1 MWASSDI
8 VQWASNR
15 LYRQRA
21 RLESAAPSPQP
32 RSATPV
38 SSSPAPTAP
47 TATSAFPWIGLLTL
61 AGAIFVSVTSEFL
74 PTGLLPDMA
83 AELDVSLSTAGLLVT
98 VFAGTVV
105 VATTPLAALTR
116 RYSRKGLV
124 FVVLLVVAL
133 ANVLAAI
140 APTYEILVGARILG
154 GLAHGLF
161 WAVVAAYSAHL
172 VPKHQL
178 GKAVAI
184 TAGGGSA
191 AFVLGVPVGTALG
204 HALGWRVAFGIIAAI
219 VVLLALA
226 VLKYLPPVNHQ
237 VPLKT
242 GEIRLP
248 MYKDRSMRGVLLLCV
263 VILIILTGQNTFYT
277 YIAPWLIEAAGFPE
291 TSVAFLLFLFGG
303 AGAIGLVLAGF
314 ASDRFPKR
322 GFALALIGV
331 MAAVLVLAVWSANS
345 VIVVVAFVVWGVSFG
360 GVPAMLQ
367 TRMLHTAS
375 FRTRDLAAALQ
386 TTAFNIGIGGGA
398 LLGGVLLD
406 RSGIGTLPVAL
417 LLLVAVG
424 LALMV
429 GTDAARAARARRLT
443 H

>member
-1 MWASSDI
+1 MSTHTNST
-8 VQWASNR
+8 N
-15 LYRQRA
+15 
-21 RLESAAPSPQP
+21 PTN
-32 RSATPV
+32 ATNPT
-38 SSSPAPTAP
+38 TAP
-47 TATSAFPWIGLLTL
+47 GASAAFPWIGLLTL

-74 PTGLLPDMA
+74 PTGLLPEMA

-116 RYSRKGLV
+116 KYSRKGLV

-204 HALGWRVAFGIIAAI
+204 HALGWRVAFGIIAVV

-226 VLKYLPPVNHQ
+226 VLKFLPPVDHH
-237 VPLKT
+237 VPVKT

-248 MYKDRSMRGVLLLCV
+248 MHKDRSMRGVLLLC
-263 VILIILTGQNTFYT
+263 LIIMVILTGQNTYYT
-277 YIAPWLIEAAGFPE
+277 YIAPWLIDAARFPE
-291 TSVAFLLFLFGG
+291 TSVPFLLFLFGG

-322 GFALALIGV
+322 GFAIALIAV
-331 MAAVLVLAVWSANS
+331 MVSVLVLALWSANA
-345 VIVVVAFVVWGVSFG
+345 VVVVAAFVVWGVAFG
-360 GVPAMLQ
+360 GIPAMLQ

-375 FRTRDLAAALQ
+375 FRTRDFAAALQ

-398 LLGGVLLD
+398 LLGGLLLD
-406 RSGIGTLPVAL
+406 RNGIQSLPFAL
-417 LLLVAVG
+417 IVFLAGG
-424 LALMV
+424 LIVMI
-429 GTDAARAARARRLT
+429 GTDAARSARARRLR

>member
-1 MWASSDI
+1 MSTHTNST
-8 VQWASNR
+8 N
-15 LYRQRA
+15 
-21 RLESAAPSPQP
+21 PTN
-32 RSATPV
+32 ATNPT
-38 SSSPAPTAP
+38 TAP
-47 TATSAFPWIGLLTL
+47 GASAAFPWIGLLTL

-74 PTGLLPDMA
+74 PTGLLPEMA

-116 RYSRKGLV
+116 KYSRKGLV

-204 HALGWRVAFGIIAAI
+204 HALGWRVAFGIIAVV

-226 VLKYLPPVNHQ
+226 VLKFLPPVDHH
-237 VPLKT
+237 VPVKT

-248 MYKDRSMRGVLLLCV
+248 MHKDRSMRGVLLLC
-263 VILIILTGQNTFYT
+263 LIIMVILTGQNTYYT
-277 YIAPWLIEAAGFPE
+277 YIAPWLIDAARFPE
-291 TSVAFLLFLFGG
+291 TSVPFLLFLFGG

-322 GFALALIGV
+322 GFAIALIAV
-331 MAAVLVLAVWSANS
+331 MVSVLVLALWSANA
-345 VIVVVAFVVWGVSFG
+345 VVVVAAFVVWGVAFG
-360 GVPAMLQ
+360 GIPAMLQ

-375 FRTRDLAAALQ
+375 FRTRDFAAALQ

-398 LLGGVLLD
+398 LLGGLLLD
-406 RSGIGTLPVAL
+406 RNGIQSLPFAL
-417 LLLVAVG
+417 IVFLAGG
-424 LALMV
+424 LIVMV
-429 GTDAARAARARRLT
+429 GTDAARSARARRLR